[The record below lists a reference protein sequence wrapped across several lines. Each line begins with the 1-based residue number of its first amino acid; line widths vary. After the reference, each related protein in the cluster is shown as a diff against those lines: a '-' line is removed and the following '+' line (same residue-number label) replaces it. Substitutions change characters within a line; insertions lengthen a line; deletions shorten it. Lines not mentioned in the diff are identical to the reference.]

1 MQPPYDVLNLYHVIR
16 LNWSSFLNRP
26 RALASFASYY
36 CLFPRS
42 HLRAADAFR
51 VKGINR
57 EGLERHREGKS
68 EAPGYATTQ
77 AVISSTPQASPTS
90 PWVPEVFFLS
100 RAPTCAERCAQSVP
114 RPRNFS
120 RPHFEDGVNTKTYC
134 KTANRACSAFSVGI
148 SITWVGISVSRAR
161 SGFCVKR
168 RKTTEDFAQ
177 CEPWHM

>member
-1 MQPPYDVLNLYHVIR
+1 MTFWTFIT
-16 LNWSSFLNRP
+16 SFDWTD
-26 RALASFASYY
+26 RASLIVRARARARARFF
-36 CLFPRS
+36 CFPRS

-114 RPRNFS
+114 KPRNFS

-134 KTANRACSAFSVGI
+134 KTGNRACSAFSVG
-148 SITWVGISVSRAR
+148 ITWVGISVSRAR

>member
-1 MQPPYDVLNLYHVIR
+1 MRPPYDVLNLYHVIR

-26 RALASFASYY
+26 RARARARARFF
-36 CLFPRS
+36 CFPRS

-90 PWVPEVFFLS
+90 PCVPEVFFLS

-114 RPRNFS
+114 KPRNFS
-120 RPHFEDGVNTKTYC
+120 RPHFEDGVTTKTYC
-134 KTANRACSAFSVGI
+134 KTGNCACSAFSVG
-148 SITWVGISVSRAR
+148 ITWVGISVSRAR